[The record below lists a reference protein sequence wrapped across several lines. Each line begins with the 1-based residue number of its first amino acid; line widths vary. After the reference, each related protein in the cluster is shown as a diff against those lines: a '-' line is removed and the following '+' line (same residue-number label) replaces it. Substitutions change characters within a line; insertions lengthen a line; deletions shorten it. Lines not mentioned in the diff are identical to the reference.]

1 MRTCRRLGGITGG
14 AAPRKKVLVKHK
26 HIHMGLGLGVS
37 TYLIFFRLVFA
48 LLLPPID
55 GDLHLLVRLIRVS
68 VVPFVLGGVIP
79 ACVVLFFLC
88 ASPRICIIPT
98 TFK

>member
-1 MRTCRRLGGITGG
+1 MGLGLG
-14 AAPRKKVLVKHK
+14 L
-26 HIHMGLGLGVS
+26 GLGLGVS
-37 TYLIFFRLVFA
+37 TYLIFFRLEFA

-68 VVPFVLGGVIP
+68 VVPFVFGGVIP
-79 ACVVLFFLC
+79 ARVVLFFLC